1 VGQRLGQMMGTG
13 YYNPGVDTYDHFYH
27 KAVWRSKFICWPKRS
42 AITRRWLW
50 LEYVYE
56 GTAMYHGPGEA
67 VFEFRYHE
75 PVEHLIWKL
84 KQ

>member
-1 VGQRLGQMMGTG
+1 MIEIPLDLFYDRAYWRKKFLWWPRRSELTG
-13 YYNPGVDTYDHFYH
+13 
-27 KAVWRSKFICWPKRS
+27 
-42 AITRRWLW
+42 RWLY
-50 LEYVYE
+50 LCQVYE
-56 GTAMYHGPGEA
+56 GIAMWTGPGDP

>member
-1 VGQRLGQMMGTG
+1 MMGAG
-13 YYNPGVDTYDHFYH
+13 YYSPGVDAYDHFYH
-27 KAVWRSKFICWPKRS
+27 KAFWRLKFLWWPKRS
-42 AITRRWLW
+42 DISGRWLW
-50 LEYVYE
+50 LRQVYE

-75 PVEHLIWKL
+75 IKEHLIWKL